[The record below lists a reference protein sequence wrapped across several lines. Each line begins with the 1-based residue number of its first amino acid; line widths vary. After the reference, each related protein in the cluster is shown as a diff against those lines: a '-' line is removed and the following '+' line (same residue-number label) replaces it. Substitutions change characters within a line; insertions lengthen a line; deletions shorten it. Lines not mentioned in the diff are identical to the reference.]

1 MQQQSEFGTTGEENR
16 MTESAATQANATP
29 GVALRFARHLVG
41 VSSLLAVNPFH
52 EVLGKALEGHDD
64 MDREAAAIFLRKLTT
79 NPKLADEVADKLEGL
94 LGGGGADRPM
104 FSRKVA

>member
-1 MQQQSEFGTTGEENR
+1 
-16 MTESAATQANATP
+16 MTEATATQINETP
-29 GVALRFARHLVG
+29 GVALRSARHLVG

-52 EVLGKALEGHDD
+52 GVLGTALEGHDA
-64 MDREAAAIFLRKLTT
+64 MDREAAAIFLRKLTM
-79 NPKLADEVADKLEGL
+79 NPTLADEAADKLEGL